1 MSSSKSFWARYSVFI
16 VLSTLAG
23 SGFFTGLNEAFHWG
37 YNPGWVHRIGFGL
50 SILLYLWAGR
60 SLIIAYWKMLV
71 ILVVSL
77 VFKTF
82 VYKNFPSLGFA
93 IPYLYWEYFML
104 QQKRPINSGAVHAIN
119 SSVE

>member
-1 MSSSKSFWARYSVFI
+1 MNSSKNFWALYSVFI
-16 VLSTLAG
+16 VFATLAG
-23 SGFFTGLNEAFHWG
+23 FGLFTQLNKTFHWG
-37 YNPGWVHRIGFGL
+37 YVPVWVYRIGFVL
-50 SILLYLWAGR
+50 SILLYLLTGR
-60 SLIIAYWKMLV
+60 SLIIAYWKLLV

-93 IPYLYWEYFML
+93 IPYLYWEYFMF
-104 QQKRPINSGAVHAIN
+104 QQKRLLNNGIVHATN